1 MRRLVPLLLALALSA
16 CFRAHPP
23 TPRPTFAALAD
34 ALFDSVEAEGT
45 LVGALVIDARTE
57 SLLYARREHARLLP
71 ASTMKVVSTA
81 AALSALGPDF
91 RFRTPVWLEGT
102 QLGAV
107 FEGDLVVEASGDP
120 SLGSWRFPETSGVCA
135 QVADALIARGV
146 QRWRGGLRV
155 EGAGGPGVSLGPGW
169 AWDDAAYAYSA
180 PPTRFVFRENT
191 AELRLERFGGA
202 SCGAPVSVAL
212 VPSAGETEAVVSL
225 ETTAARAGLGCV
237 REWGA
242 DRLRCVWRSTS
253 PEQCPRSTS
262 TRIAVH
268 EPQKPFA
275 MCVEQAL
282 AARGVTRDFAIAI
295 ALEPTVQAPIPAREL
310 LVEIVSPT
318 LAELVRVTNK
328 ESLNL
333 YAERLALR
341 FAQERTG
348 EESYRALAEAM
359 AQELER
365 RGIARNDLSVAD
377 GSGLSRYNLATA
389 RGMVRLLKTSLDEP
403 YGRALIESLPIA
415 GVDGT
420 LTRSP
425 VTSAAGLVYAKTGTL
440 SGQKA
445 FVGIADRPGDAA
457 HPRVLFALLLG
468 NQSSEPALHANEVFA
483 RFADALVVATV
494 ERRGSSVESVGSEGR

>member
-1 MRRLVPLLLALALSA
+1 MRRLFPLLLALALAA
-16 CFRAHPP
+16 CFRDHHRPSRPSFSAHA
-23 TPRPTFAALAD
+23 AAL
-34 ALFDSVEAEGT
+34 LESVEAEGT
-45 LVGALVIDARTE
+45 LVGALVIDARTG
-57 SLLYARREHARLLP
+57 LPLFARHEHVRLLP

-81 AALSALGPDF
+81 AALSAFGPDF

-102 QLGAV
+102 QAGAV

-120 SLGSWRFPETSGVCA
+120 SLGSPRFPETAEVCA
-135 QVADALIARGV
+135 QVAEALVARGV
-146 QRWRGGLRV
+146 QRWRGELRV
-155 EGAGGPGVSLGPGW
+155 EGGGAPIVSLGPGW

-180 PPTRFVFRENT
+180 PPTRFVFRENV
-191 AELRLERFGGA
+191 AELRLDRFAGR
-202 SCGAPVSVAL
+202 SCGEPVSVAL

-225 ETTAARAGLGCV
+225 ETTAESSGLGCV
-237 REWGA
+237 RDWRA
-242 DRLRCVWRSTS
+242 DRLQCVWRSTS
-253 PEQCPRSTS
+253 PEQCPRSAS

-275 MCVEQAL
+275 RCVEQAL
-282 AARGVTRDFAIAI
+282 AARGVERDFTIAV
-295 ALEPTVQAPIPAREL
+295 AVEPAVQAPIPTRDL
-310 LVEIVSPT
+310 LLEITSPA
-318 LAELVRVTNK
+318 LRELVRVTNK

-365 RGIARNDLSVAD
+365 RGIPPNDLSVAD

-389 RGMVRLLKTSLDEP
+389 RGLVRLLETSLAEP

-420 LTRSP
+420 LARSP
-425 VTSAAGLVYAKTGTL
+425 VSIAAGLVSAKTGTL

-457 HPRVLFALLLG
+457 HPRVVFALLLG
-468 NQSSEPALHANEVFA
+468 NQSHEPALHANEVFA
-483 RFADALVVATV
+483 RFADALVSMMLGDG
-494 ERRGSSVESVGSEGR
+494 RESGVGIHPEP